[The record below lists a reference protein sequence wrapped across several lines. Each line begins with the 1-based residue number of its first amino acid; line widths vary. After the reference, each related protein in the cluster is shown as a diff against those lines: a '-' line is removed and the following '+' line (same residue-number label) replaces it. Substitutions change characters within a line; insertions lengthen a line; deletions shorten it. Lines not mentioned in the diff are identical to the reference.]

1 METNGDVAPLVAAA
15 RRGDEQ
21 AWNAIVDRYLPLV
34 YSVTRA
40 HRLSSGDA
48 EDVNQTVWLRLV
60 EHLDDIRE
68 PRALPKWLM
77 TTAKHECLRLIKAGH
92 RELPVDP
99 LFDRGIEG
107 MDDAEL
113 DAQLLRAERRQALRD
128 GLAELAPAHRRLL
141 LLLVADPPLS
151 YREISRLLDIPI
163 GSIGPTRARILERL
177 RGTSALRRY
186 SGGDPLAEDM
196 GGDRNDR
203 QRLAQR
209 R

>member
-1 METNGDVAPLVAAA
+1 MEADGDVALLVAAA
-15 RRGDEQ
+15 AHGDQ
-21 AWNAIVDRYLPLV
+21 GAWNAIVDRYLPLV
-34 YSVTRA
+34 FSVTRA
-40 HRLSSGDA
+40 HRLSQRDA

-60 EHLDDIRE
+60 EHLGDIRE
-68 PRALPKWLM
+68 PRALPKWIM

-99 LFDRGIEG
+99 LSDKAIDGTDDLG
-107 MDDAEL
+107 LDAE
-113 DAQLLRAERRQALRD
+113 LLRAERHQALRD
-128 GLAELAPAHRRLL
+128 GLAELTPAHRRLL

-151 YREISRLLDIPI
+151 YREISELIGIPI

-186 SGGDPLAEDM
+186 SGVESLTEDM
-196 GGDRNDR
+196 GGGRDDRKR
-203 QRLAQR
+203 VAQR

>member
-1 METNGDVAPLVAAA
+1 METDGDVALLVAAA
-15 RRGDEQ
+15 ARGDQE

-40 HRLSSGDA
+40 HRLSQRDA

-60 EHLDDIRE
+60 EHLDGIRE
-68 PRALPKWLM
+68 PRALPKWIV
-77 TTAKHECLRLIKAGH
+77 TTAKHECLRLIRAGR

-99 LFDRGIEG
+99 LSDKGIETADG
-107 MDDAEL
+107 AEL
-113 DAQLLRAERRQALRD
+113 DAELLRAERHQALRD

-151 YREISRLLDIPI
+151 YREISDLLDIPI

-186 SGGDPLAEDM
+186 SGGEPLADDM
-196 GGDRNDR
+196 GGDRDDR
-203 QRLAQR
+203 KRLAQR

>member
-1 METNGDVAPLVAAA
+1 MGADGDVALLVAAA
-15 RRGDEQ
+15 AGGDPG

-34 YSVTRA
+34 CSVTRA
-40 HRLSSGDA
+40 HRLSRRDA

-68 PRALPKWLM
+68 PRALPGWIT
-77 TTAKHECLRLIKAGH
+77 TTARRECLRLIRAGH

-99 LFDRGIEG
+99 LSDVAIEVTDDIG
-107 MDDAEL
+107 VDAE
-113 DAQLLRAERRQALRD
+113 LLRAERHQALRD
-128 GLAELAPAHRRLL
+128 GLAELAPADRRLL
-141 LLLVADPPLS
+141 LLLVADPPLGH
-151 YREISRLLDIPI
+151 REISELLGIPI

-186 SGGDPLAEDM
+186 SRLDSLVEDVGGARD
-196 GGDRNDR
+196 DRR
-203 QRLAQR
+203 RVAQR

>member
-1 METNGDVAPLVAAA
+1 MEANGDVALLVAAA
-15 RRGDEQ
+15 GRGDEE

-40 HRLSSGDA
+40 HRLSHGDA

-60 EHLDDIRE
+60 EHLHDIRE
-68 PRALPKWLM
+68 PHALPKWIK
-77 TTAKHECLRLIKAGH
+77 TTARHESLRLIRAGH

-99 LFDRGIEG
+99 QSDMAIEG
-107 MDDAEL
+107 IDAPEL
-113 DAQLLRAERRQALRD
+113 DADLLRAERHQALRD

-151 YREISRLLDIPI
+151 YREISRLLGIPI

-177 RGTSALRRY
+177 RGTSALRAY
-186 SGGDPLAEDM
+186 NGVESFPVDM
-196 GGDRNDR
+196 GGDRDDR
-203 QRLAQR
+203 IRVAER

>member
-1 METNGDVAPLVAAA
+1 MEANGDVALLVAAA
-15 RRGDEQ
+15 RSGDQ
-21 AWNAIVDRYLPLV
+21 DAWDAIVDRYLPLL

-40 HRLSSGDA
+40 HRLSQRDA

-68 PRALPKWLM
+68 PSALPKWIM
-77 TTAKHECLRLIKAGH
+77 TTAKHECLRVIKAGH

-99 LFDRGIEG
+99 LSDTAIEG
-107 MDDAEL
+107 ANDIGLDAE
-113 DAQLLRAERRQALRD
+113 LLRAERHQALRD

-141 LLLVADPPLS
+141 HLLVADPPLS

-163 GSIGPTRARILERL
+163 GSIGPTRARVLERL
-177 RGTSALRRY
+177 RGTSALRAY
-186 SGGDPLAEDM
+186 NGMEPLAEDM
-196 GGDRNDR
+196 GGDRDDHEH
-203 QRLAQR
+203 LAQR